1 MKRCN
6 FGDYESGHSPYFPAS
21 AMESKD
27 VERAFT
33 RSLQISLLVYTLI
46 SYGLSFF
53 LVTNSKLLVSVSE
66 KISRFLTWV
75 EVESL
80 TVRFNELTAYDGVS
94 GVTFFVSM
102 LVGIFIGFCMT
113 VSFLLSYR
121 NHVLVPKCAVRIDSR
136 AFIGCTGGVLFS
148 VFVIWTLYFESVD
161 LVGNPYPGFGRIF
174 VWPVFPL
181 VGCGGVFAIATS
193 GFNIIAGMWK
203 AILQFGEKEGG

>member
-1 MKRCN
+1 MKRCS

-33 RSLQISLLVYTLI
+33 RSIQIYLLLYALI
-46 SYGLSFF
+46 SYGLSILFVANSELLIAVSGDISHF
-53 LVTNSKLLVSVSE
+53 LISVG
-66 KISRFLTWV
+66 V
-75 EVESL
+75 DSL
-80 TVRFNELTAYDGVS
+80 RVRFDELTAYDGVS
-94 GVTFFVSM
+94 GVTFLVSM
-102 LVGIFIGFCMT
+102 LVGIFLGFCMT

-121 NHVLVPKCAVRIDSR
+121 NHVLVPKCAVKIDGR

-181 VGCGGVFAIATS
+181 VGFGGVFAIATS
-193 GFNIIAGMWK
+193 GFSIIAGIWK
-203 AILQFGEKEGG
+203 AVLQFGEK